1 MSEINVQSLSKRFG
15 YQWII
20 KDFGAKYH
28 SGKVYGI
35 AGNNGSGKSTLVRML
50 SGFLTPTTGSI
61 NYQIHSKDVSVDQI
75 YKHISLVG
83 PYTDLIQEYS
93 LEEMFN
99 FHQKFKIF
107 FNKLTFQEFEEKINL
122 TGQRHKT
129 IHHLSSGMK
138 QKVQL
143 ALALMSDTP
152 IILLDEPTSFLDQK
166 NKDWFIALLHENIR
180 DRIVIIASNDAD
192 DLSLCKEILNLSQ
205 RN

>member
-1 MSEINVQSLSKRFG
+1 
-15 YQWII
+15 
-20 KDFGAKYH
+20 
-28 SGKVYGI
+28 
-35 AGNNGSGKSTLVRML
+35 
-50 SGFLTPTTGSI
+50 
-61 NYQIHSKDVSVDQI
+61 
-75 YKHISLVG
+75 
-83 PYTDLIQEYS
+83 
-93 LEEMFN
+93 
-99 FHQKFKIF
+99 
-107 FNKLTFQEFEEKINL
+107 
-122 TGQRHKT
+122 
-129 IHHLSSGMK
+129 MK